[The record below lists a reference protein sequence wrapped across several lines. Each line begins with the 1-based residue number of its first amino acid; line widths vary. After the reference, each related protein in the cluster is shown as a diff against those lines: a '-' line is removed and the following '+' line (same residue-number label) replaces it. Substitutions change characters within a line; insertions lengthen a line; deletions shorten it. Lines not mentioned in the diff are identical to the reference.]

1 VLLLGLI
8 RLVIGFI
15 ANLAILE
22 TIGIISLVIGAV
34 LSILRW
40 DARLVVLAAR
50 QRAIRDRI
58 GAGWRR
64 CCQRVM
70 ATLRAFVCA
79 ARPKAS

>member
-1 VLLLGLI
+1 MLLLGLI

-40 DARLVVLAAR
+40 DARLVVLVAP
-50 QRAIRDRI
+50 
-58 GAGWRR
+58 GALSETGLGPAGGGA
-64 CCQRVM
+64 VS
-70 ATLRAFVCA
+70 V
-79 ARPKAS
+79 